1 MGKKK
6 KDRKHGTGAG
16 LKKKCCD
23 KPLRKMCKRCP
34 RRACGDAVSR
44 SGD

>member
-6 KDRKHGTGAG
+6 KSSGKSDF
-16 LKKKCCD
+16 KKKCCD

-34 RRACGDAVSR
+34 RRRGSDSC
-44 SGD
+44 

>member
-6 KDRKHGTGAG
+6 ESKKP
-16 LKKKCCD
+16 KKKCCD

-34 RRACGDAVSR
+34 RRCGLA
-44 SGD
+44 

>member
-6 KDRKHGTGAG
+6 GP
-16 LKKKCCD
+16 KKPKKSCCE

-34 RRACGDAVSR
+34 RRFAKLQSCGQ
-44 SGD
+44 